1 MLAHHFSNASA
12 HAIAHHG
19 ISQSLLDAETE
30 TRLRQIVR
38 AQEDREVGTGA
49 ALARPINGIKII
61 AADEPRLARE
71 LRTWRR
77 GAGSG

>member
-1 MLAHHFSNASA
+1 MLAHHFSNAPA

-19 ISQSLLDAETE
+19 ISQGLLDAEAE

-38 AQEDREVGTGA
+38 AKEDREVGTGA
-49 ALARPINGIKII
+49 ALARPINGVKII
-61 AADEPRLARE
+61 AADQPRLARE

-77 GAGSG
+77 GAGSA